1 MRRVRAIISGL
12 GLSAAGALAGLG
24 PCAYAQNDDS
34 VMAPAQ
40 TAPEDRV
47 GVYET
52 PGGEQKFIFDRSG
65 NEPKLKFFGSNEVF
79 VLRADPAPMGDRLY
93 KTDSGRLM
101 LRMTTWGGLTLFT
114 PDNEQGLPASR
125 SGDAKPLALAD
136 RGIAELKDEA
146 RALENAL
153 SLTLGKPVAVYVDW
167 EGVPDDSSARA
178 TLFDSL
184 TNARAALGEIA
195 GTEGGA
201 QRLAQSLNSI
211 QFRFAAEPGARFE
224 SGAWTVEVAPA
235 KGLEGRMSS
244 AAMAEFLN
252 TKL

>member
-1 MRRVRAIISGL
+1 MRSPRALIFGICFGL
-12 GLSAAGALAGLG
+12 GCLSAAGAR
-24 PCAYAQNDDS
+24 AQNDDA

-40 TAPEDRV
+40 AAPEDRV

-52 PGGEQKFIFDRSG
+52 PDGGQKFIFDRSG
-65 NEPKLKFFGSNEVF
+65 NNPKLQFFGSNEVF
-79 VLRADPAPMGDRLY
+79 VLRDDPAPMGDRLY

-136 RGIAELKDEA
+136 RGIAELKGEA

-153 SLTLGKPVAVYVDW
+153 SVTLGKPVAVYVDW
-167 EGVPDDSSARA
+167 NAVPDDSSARA

-184 TNARAALGEIA
+184 TNARSALGEIA

-211 QFRFAAEPGARFE
+211 QFRFAEKAGANFE
-224 SGAWTVEVAPA
+224 AGALTVDVAPSR
-235 KGLEGRMSS
+235 GLEGRMSS
-244 AAMAEFLN
+244 SAMAVFLN
-252 TKL
+252 AKL